1 MTGCNV
7 LLSVGIVRE
16 ARLKKE
22 GGYRIPY
29 VSQSVHLIRIG
40 VNIIYGCDTIP
51 DRSEQER
58 HVLPRSHTEEGE
70 GGVGKWQFSPLL
82 QAR

>member
-22 GGYRIPY
+22 GGYRIPN
-29 VSQSVHLIRIG
+29 VSQCVHLIRIG
-40 VNIIYGCDTIP
+40 VNIIYGCDTI
-51 DRSEQER
+51 DLNKSDMCC
-58 HVLPRSHTEEGE
+58 
-70 GGVGKWQFSPLL
+70 GGVTHKKGKVE
-82 QAR
+82 